1 MVFISDDSCSVIVTK
16 VPAGE
21 VSSDGYLV
29 EKVGELVSV
38 IFVTADLILDAAWG
52 AVGDDIVYRPVD
64 TVKITACFIVFFLC
78 RQFLLP
84 PGYMVDS
91 EVGAHPSQHPVVF
104 LKVRSARIQ
113 DTVVNI
119 MAGCPAHCKE
129 RMAFDVI
136 DLTAHEM
143 DNVGA
148 DAVNLT
154 AVPFLGG
161 VLV

>member
-64 TVKITACFIVFFLC
+64 TVKITW
-78 RQFLLP
+78 
-84 PGYMVDS
+84 
-91 EVGAHPSQHPVVF
+91 
-104 LKVRSARIQ
+104 
-113 DTVVNI
+113 
-119 MAGCPAHCKE
+119 
-129 RMAFDVI
+129 
-136 DLTAHEM
+136 LTRK
-143 DNVGA
+143 
-148 DAVNLT
+148 
-154 AVPFLGG
+154 
-161 VLV
+161 